1 MAQTMAF
8 TLTTAMT
15 SRSMVQLL
23 MRWLLYQRSYR
34 DIQWRKDLGRFICW
48 TDGAPASQTHCLST
62 TCSTSTTTTAKV
74 NKQKL
79 SQKKNFVI
87 LHVLLTICLICQKLS
102 AHLIGHHSV
111 IIEIKMKLLLKTLVS
126 FSSKALPLF
135 ILLGDHPRSQKKQ
148 DQKQM
153 ANIFCS
159 VDLMLWDQE
168 VID

>member
-34 DIQWRKDLGRFICW
+34 DIQWRKDLGRFIWW
-48 TDGAPASQTHCLST
+48 TDRAPASQTRCLST
-62 TCSTSTTTTAKV
+62 TLSTSTTTTTKV
-74 NKQKL
+74 NNQKL

-111 IIEIKMKLLLKTLVS
+111 IIEIKMKLLLKSLVS
-126 FSSKALPLF
+126 FSSKALPF
-135 ILLGDHPRSQKKQ
+135 NILLGAHPRSQKNRTKNKWQ
-148 DQKQM
+148 IYFAQLIWCYGIKK
-153 ANIFCS
+153 S
-159 VDLMLWDQE
+159 
-168 VID
+168 